1 MSKIAAKLTIST
13 YRQSRGFTLLEM
25 LLVIALLGMMALTAT
40 ALVDNFGEQDR
51 FDVTKSRLQQIKM
64 AIIGDANR
72 TLNGEMAISG
82 FVADMG
88 RLPNNIEELI
98 EPTGMLWAAID
109 ISGVSGVVG
118 QLYGGWHGP
127 YLDVMPSSGASAVR
141 AFRDGWGNDDGT
153 SNFGWNFV
161 SGVNALSVQSYGSDG
176 PSGVGTDVYEV
187 DYPAPAAGNLVE
199 VNDWALDVSSVNFN
213 IVFNKPPAVDESSL
227 KLRLYFLEEA
237 AVEFEDNDAVFGLS
251 GLTSVSSVQP
261 KLVSISPADP
271 LPMGKY
277 AAVVVCSN
285 ADPDLT
291 PFDDNIFNGSCSSS
305 SNHPP
310 YYFTLLPKMQLPINI
325 PWNIQ

>member
-1 MSKIAAKLTIST
+1 MPKIIA
-13 YRQSRGFTLLEM
+13 QSQFSQYQTCKGFTLLEM

-40 ALVDNFGEQDR
+40 ALVDNFDEQSR
-51 FDVTKSRLQQIKM
+51 FDVTKSRLQQIKT
-64 AIIGDANR
+64 AIVGDPTR
-72 TLNGEMAISG
+72 TLNGEPAISG

-88 RLPNNIEELI
+88 RLPDNIEELI
-98 EPTGMLWAAID
+98 EPVGMLWTAID

-153 SNFGWNFV
+153 PNFGWNFT
-161 SGVNALSVQSYGSDG
+161 SGVNALIVQSYGSG
-176 PSGVGTDVYEV
+176 PGTDIYEV
-187 DYPAPAAGNLVE
+187 DYPATGNLIE
-199 VNDWALDVSSVNFN
+199 VNDWAIDVSSVNFN
-213 IVFNKPPAVDESSL
+213 ITFNKPPATDEPAL
-227 KLRLYFLEEA
+227 KLRLYFLEDG
-237 AVEFEDNDAVFGLS
+237 AVEFEDNDAVFGVS

-261 KLVSISPADP
+261 KLVSISPEDP

-285 ADPDLT
+285 DPSDTT
-291 PFDDNIFNGSCSSS
+291 PFNDNIFNGSCSSS